1 MSKKVTSSS
10 SEFLKSMKEAGEKH
24 SAKPEFVTIAKI
36 KIQFGYSGYLAGHR
50 PSELFKL
57 FSKVEDA
64 EACALSVTARLAE
77 LGSKREAVAAVMF
90 LVPEESNLSTLVTWN
105 IEQVVMLD
113 TKEDSEYQLFFS
125 ALSDADFPIN
135 EWFWGSYKN
144 DVVGSYEKDGATK
157 KKYLSLPVE
166 AFANEAEARKASG
179 SEVASSS
186 SKWSEL
192 AQATYEGNM
201 EILENDADNMLGFLE
216 KIKAGDNSDFPNR
229 PLPTLLNPV
238 TAKQYIADIY
248 VVETSDI
255 DQLIRRYR

>member
-1 MSKKVTSSS
+1 MSSS

-24 SAKPEFVTIAKI
+24 SAPPEFVTIAKI

-57 FSKVEDA
+57 FDKVEDA

-90 LVPEESNLSTLVTWN
+90 SVPEESNLSTLVTWN
-105 IEQVVMLD
+105 IKQVVMLD
-113 TKEDSEYQLFFS
+113 TKEDSEYQLFWS

-144 DVVGSYEKDGATK
+144 DVVGSYKKSGVTK

-166 AFANEAEARKASG
+166 VFANEAEAKKASG
-179 SEVASSS
+179 IDAVSTSSM

-192 AQATYEGNM
+192 AQETYEGNM
-201 EILENDADNMLGFLE
+201 EILENDANNMLGFLE

-229 PLPTLLNPV
+229 PLPSPLNPV

-248 VVETSDI
+248 TIETSDI
-255 DQLIRRYR
+255 DQLIPF